1 MDKKMSPASYT
12 LVHDRVW
19 GWVSHQ
25 FRPPVHKEYVE
36 DGTPKIHFIHLKD
49 ILEESINYN
58 LSADKSDFIPKG
70 RVSQIK
76 SY

>member
-1 MDKKMSPASYT
+1 MTRFGGRCHINLDHRSIRT
-12 LVHDRVW
+12 V
-19 GWVSHQ
+19 
-25 FRPPVHKEYVE
+25 VE

-58 LSADKSDFIPKG
+58 LSADKSDFIIEV
-70 RVSQIK
+70 RISQIK